1 MKHNKHQIV
10 RTVIIDDEET
20 CISDLKRALQPFEE
34 VSIVGSADNYKDA
47 KICLFEQKPDLV
59 FLDVEMPG
67 KNGFELLQDVRQYIE
82 KPFHVVFYTAFEKYV
97 IRALRESAFDF
108 LLKPVDQEE
117 LAQIIKHYHHTGRE
131 KSLISKQTSLSALS
145 SEMIT
150 LPTSVGLKF
159 LRVHEIVF
167 LKHKKDSRWGRSYWY
182 VYLYNEEE
190 IRLKAGLTSAVL
202 CDTFEDNDFIQINQ
216 SSIVNTIY
224 VNSIEIKSRL
234 CRLSAPFDKYRFSV
248 SRNCMGKIRERFE
261 YL

>member
-1 MKHNKHQIV
+1 
-10 RTVIIDDEET
+10 
-20 CISDLKRALQPFEE
+20 
-34 VSIVGSADNYKDA
+34 
-47 KICLFEQKPDLV
+47 
-59 FLDVEMPG
+59 
-67 KNGFELLQDVRQYIE
+67 
-82 KPFHVVFYTAFEKYV
+82 
-97 IRALRESAFDF
+97 
-108 LLKPVDQEE
+108 
-117 LAQIIKHYHHTGRE
+117 
-131 KSLISKQTSLSALS
+131 
-145 SEMIT
+145 MIT

-167 LKHKKDSRWGRSYWY
+167 LKHKKDSHWGRSYWY

-202 CDTFEDNDFIQINQ
+202 CDTFEDNDFIQLNQ

-224 VNSIEIKSRL
+224 INNIEIKSRL